1 MASANFLEEALK
13 SDVDESA
20 VNAIVGTLENQ
31 LDANTNQVQQVES
44 GAGPLLTVGGV
55 KNHTAGAR
63 IEAGVVSNG
72 GTGSSSS
79 SASPPVQAVSSTL
92 AQQQKKHGGL
102 ITNGE
107 IVSNSSANHSAIINN
122 NTITTN
128 NNNLGKTFVVN
139 ASANSSITTVIGG
152 KGVGGNA
159 VVGGTLSN
167 SVGQHQHHQQQH
179 RNAIPATVVAT
190 GGTNGGGG
198 GTVNIISQQIV
209 VPARS
214 VSGGTV
220 GHHPPPPFNVPP
232 QHSYSSAASGN
243 SSGNSIVLSNN
254 HLVTSSNMPK
264 NEPVKLVYPAA
275 GGTQTAVLNM
285 NNNRVTLTPSSLPN
299 GTLTMS
305 QQPQLIQT
313 NVVATGGGTK
323 TITGTTIQQQQV
335 AGQPGQQQPG
345 AAPQTII
352 IKNSSGGGTVMN
364 TGTPGIV
371 TVSKPINNQATPNI
385 VGLPGVQIVNVRPG
399 AQPTQAQQKTVA
411 AVSPRV
417 VIGSQPIV
425 STRPPNASAITLSAL
440 QGQQGSTLLLKNEQG
455 QFQLL
460 RIGPAPA
467 GTQITPASLTG
478 SSANPTIRLQTVPA
492 THSSG
497 SGAIIVSSQS
507 ITTAPTSYISTQPTP
522 VASVAPVPA
531 LAAQQN
537 ITITHSPSQVGGQPT
552 VLAAQQHQQQTTTVV
567 ATPHSVGQQQSQQ
580 QTVVVTTTPGTTP
593 AQQRNSLDNT
603 KEKCSKFLTN
613 LIELSK
619 REPAKVEQNVR
630 TLIQELVDANV
641 DPAEFCERLER
652 LLNAS
657 PQPCLIGFLKKSL
670 PLLRQ
675 SLVTKEITIEGINPP
690 STAVAFGT
698 TALSQIPAQ
707 IRPVAPT
714 IVSQNSMVGQTQ
726 IRMLTSQSGMTTVPR
741 IGQTTI
747 RPAAPVRIQ
756 TPLQQHQTG
765 STTTTIV
772 GPRSITAQQ
781 IRPNATT
788 IGHTTIVQTAGGQQ
802 LPQTIST
809 TPPALLPIRAPSGTS
824 ITRTGATLQIR
835 TTTPVSRTVTSVG
848 GTTVTT
854 GGIGKQILQTQVNQ
868 IRGQTPVA
876 SVAAVAAAAAAA
888 ASGSTATQVKQVTA
902 ITGGGNVVVSLNQVP
917 PPMQPV
923 SGNASVI
930 GSTAG
935 SLAVSLVP
943 TMPALTL
950 TSSAVSA
957 GLGAG
962 VASSAATAVPGGIA
976 ATVVVNSSSTVPV
989 PTGAASLGTAATGVG
1004 SNSSSGI
1011 VAGATVT
1018 SVSTN
1023 KTVTAKSQNLSGA
1036 SKKKASSSSAASGTD
1051 PESAASK
1058 RAGASAQSQFY
1069 HHHASMYGDDDINDV
1084 AAMGG
1089 VNLAE
1094 ETQRIL
1100 GSTEFVG
1107 TQIRSCKDEVF
1118 LHLPALQSR
1127 IRNIIARH
1135 GLEEPSN
1142 EVAVLISH
1150 ACQERLKNVVEKLA
1164 IIAEHRIDIIKLD
1177 PRYEVTKDVRGQIKF
1192 LEELDKA
1199 EQKRH
1204 EEQEREM
1211 LMRAA
1216 KSRSKTE
1223 DPEQAKLK
1231 AKAKEMQRA
1240 EMEELRQRDANM
1252 TALQAIGPRKKPK
1265 LEEGVTASAT
1275 PGVSGIGTLSGKTPT
1290 PLRPRIKRVNLRDML
1305 FYLEQER
1312 DTGKSQMLYKAY
1324 LK

>member
-1 MASANFLEEALK
+1 M
-13 SDVDESA
+13 
-20 VNAIVGTLENQ
+20 
-31 LDANTNQVQQVES
+31 
-44 GAGPLLTVGGV
+44 
-55 KNHTAGAR
+55 
-63 IEAGVVSNG
+63 G

-371 TVSKPINNQATPNI
+371 TVSKPINNQ
-385 VGLPGVQIVNVRPG
+385 
-399 AQPTQAQQKTVA
+399 
-411 AVSPRV
+411 
-417 VIGSQPIV
+417 
-425 STRPPNASAITLSAL
+425 ITLSAL

-1240 EMEELRQRDANM
+1240 ETEELRQRDANM

-1312 DTGKSQMLYKAY
+1312 DTGKSQMLFKAY

>member
-31 LDANTNQVQQVES
+31 LDANTNQVQQVGGAVSSVPAVS
-44 GAGPLLTVGGV
+44 GGKNTSAGSG
-55 KNHTAGAR
+55 TADTA
-63 IEAGVVSNG
+63 AGVVSNG
-72 GTGSSSS
+72 GTTTCSS
-79 SASPPVQAVSSTL
+79 SASPTATAAAVQATTTI
-92 AQQQKKHGGL
+92 AQAKKNGNSGGIVAVHRGGL
-102 ITNGE
+102 VANGE
-107 IVSNSSANHSAIINN
+107 IVSNSVNHANSGSAIINN

-139 ASANSSITTVIGG
+139 AAGGG
-152 KGVGGNA
+152 KTAGNGS
-159 VVGGTLSN
+159 VSVSLSN
-167 SVGQHQHHQQQH
+167 ASSGQQQQQQQ
-179 RNAIPATVVAT
+179 RTIPATVVAT
-190 GGTNGGGG
+190 GGG

-209 VPARS
+209 VPPRNAS
-214 VSGGTV
+214 A
-220 GHHPPPPFNVPP
+220 GHNPPPPFNVPTNQQP
-232 QHSYSSAASGN
+232 FSAASSSSNIVLG
-243 SSGNSIVLSNN
+243 SGNN
-254 HLVTSSNMPK
+254 HIVTSSNMPK

-275 GGTQTAVLNM
+275 GGPQTAVLNM

-299 GTLTMS
+299 GTLTMA

-323 TITGTTIQQQQV
+323 TIQQQQQGT
-335 AGQPGQQQPG
+335 GQPGQQQTG
-345 AAPQTII
+345 AGGQPTLI
-352 IKNSSGGGTVMN
+352 IKNQPGGTVMN
-364 TGTPGIV
+364 AGAPGIV
-371 TVSKPINNQATPNI
+371 TVSKPINNQ
-385 VGLPGVQIVNVRPG
+385 
-399 AQPTQAQQKTVA
+399 
-411 AVSPRV
+411 
-417 VIGSQPIV
+417 
-425 STRPPNASAITLSAL
+425 ITLSAL

-467 GTQITPASLTG
+467 GTQITPATLTG
-478 SSANPTIRLQTVPA
+478 SSANQTIRLQTVPA

-507 ITTAPTSYISTQPTP
+507 ITTTPTSYISTQPTP

-552 VLAAQQHQQQTTTVV
+552 VLAAQQPQQQQQTTTVV
-567 ATPHSVGQQQSQQ
+567 GTPHSVGAAGQQQQSQQQ

-593 AQQRNSLDNT
+593 AQQQRNSLDNT

-619 REPAKVEQNVR
+619 REPARVEQNVR

-698 TALSQIPAQ
+698 SALSQIPAQ

-726 IRMLTSQSGMTTVPR
+726 IRMLTTQSGVTTVPR

-747 RPAAPVRIQ
+747 RPAAPVRLQ
-756 TPLQQHQTG
+756 TPLQQQQQQPG
-765 STTTTIV
+765 GTTIV

-788 IGHTTIVQTAGGQQ
+788 IGHTTIVQTAGGSGNQQ

-809 TPPALLPIRAPSGTS
+809 TPPALLPVSGSAPYISSAQQIRAPSGTS

-854 GGIGKQILQTQVNQ
+854 GGISKQILQTQVNQ

-888 ASGSTATQVKQVTA
+888 ASGTTATQVKQVTA

-917 PPMQPV
+917 PPPMQPV
-923 SGNASVI
+923 SSGTGGGGAGGAS
-930 GSTAG
+930 

-962 VASSAATAVPGGIA
+962 VTGVTASSVPSSAGIA
-976 ATVVVNSSSTVPV
+976 ATVVVNSSSTASASSAPTAAVASSAASSSVATAV
-989 PTGAASLGTAATGVG
+989 PTTPAASAITA
-1004 SNSSSGI
+1004 
-1011 VAGATVT
+1011 
-1018 SVSTN
+1018 STN

-1036 SKKKASSSSAASGTD
+1036 SKKKAASSAVTASGTD
-1051 PESAASK
+1051 PEGGSGGATAASK

-1118 LHLPALQSR
+1118 LNLPALQSR
-1127 IRNIIARH
+1127 IRAIIARH

-1150 ACQERLKNVVEKLA
+1150 ACQERLKNIVEKLA
-1164 IIAEHRIDIIKLD
+1164 IIAEHRIDIIKVD

-1240 EMEELRQRDANM
+1240 EMEELRQRDANL

-1265 LEEGVTASAT
+1265 LEEGASASAV
-1275 PGVSGIGTLSGKTPT
+1275 PGVSGLGTLSGKAPT

-1305 FYLEQER
+1305 FYMEQER
-1312 DTGKSQMLYKAY
+1312 ESCRSQMLYKAY

>member
-44 GAGPLLTVGGV
+44 VAVPSPTVGSGKNQPAGV
-55 KNHTAGAR
+55 R

-72 GTGSSSS
+72 GTSSSSSSSNS
-79 SASPPVQAVSSTL
+79 SASPPVQAVSSAL

-107 IVSNSSANHSAIINN
+107 IVSNSGANHSAIINN

-152 KGVGGNA
+152 KGIGGSA
-159 VVGGTLSN
+159 VVSGTLSN
-167 SVGQHQHHQQQH
+167 SSSGQQHHHHQHHQQQSQQQ

-190 GGTNGGGG
+190 GGTAGGGG
-198 GTVNIISQQIV
+198 GIVNIISQQIV

-220 GHHPPPPFNVPP
+220 GQHHPPPPFNVPP
-232 QHSYSSAASGN
+232 QHSYSAASSN
-243 SSGNSIVLSNN
+243 SSGSNSNIVLSNN

-313 NVVATGGGTK
+313 NVMGTGGGTK
-323 TITGTTIQQQQV
+323 TITGTTIQQQQQQQGTGP
-335 AGQPGQQQPG
+335 AGQQQAG
-345 AAPQTII
+345 GTPQTII

-425 STRPPNASAITLSAL
+425 STRPPNASA
-440 QGQQGSTLLLKNEQG
+440 QGSTLLLKNEQG

-467 GTQITPASLTG
+467 GAQITPASLTG
-478 SSANPTIRLQTVPA
+478 SSANSTIRLQTVPA

-552 VLAAQQHQQQTTTVV
+552 VLAAQQQHQQQTTTVV
-567 ATPHSVGQQQSQQ
+567 ATPHSVGQQQQQ
-580 QTVVVTTTPGTTP
+580 VVVTSTPGTTP

-714 IVSQNSMVGQTQ
+714 IVSQNNMVGQTQ
-726 IRMLTSQSGMTTVPR
+726 IRMLTSQSGLTVPR

-835 TTTPVSRTVTSVG
+835 TATPVSRTVTSVG

-854 GGIGKQILQTQVNQ
+854 GGIGKQILQSQVNQ

-957 GLGAG
+957 GLGAS
-962 VASSAATAVPGGIA
+962 VASSAATALPGAGIS
-976 ATVVVNSSSTVPV
+976 ATVVVNSSSTAPP
-989 PTGAASLGTAATGVG
+989 PTGATLAGTAATGVG
-1004 SNSSSGI
+1004 SNSGSGI
-1011 VAGATVT
+1011 TAGPTVT

-1036 SKKKASSSSAASGTD
+1036 SKKKASSSSAASGAD

-1127 IRNIIARH
+1127 IRSIIARH

-1150 ACQERLKNVVEKLA
+1150 ACQERLKN
-1164 IIAEHRIDIIKLD
+1164 ILD

-1265 LEEGVTASAT
+1265 LEEGVTASAA